1 MNMEPTTHSE
11 DVSTALTVVRHRQT
25 ETLREC
31 VQVALKNYFD
41 HIGDHSVHNLYRMV
55 MAEVESPLLET
66 VMDYTRG
73 NQTKAAAVLGISRST
88 LRKKLAQY
96 DLEN

>member
-1 MNMEPTTHSE
+1 MNIESTTHSE
-11 DVSTALTVVRHRQT
+11 NVSTTLTVVRQRQT

-31 VQVALKNYFD
+31 VRDALKSYFG
-41 HIGDHSVHNLYRMV
+41 HMGDHNVNNLYRMV
-55 MAEVESPLLET
+55 IAEVESPLLET
-66 VMDYTRG
+66 VMEYTRG
-73 NQTKAAAVLGISRST
+73 NQTKAAAVLGMSRST